1 MKKGIF
7 GGWFKELASLIFIQ
21 TVQAFLL
28 AIIMSIIVNALV
40 GTDGNGSTYGAGLL
54 TIIALSQ
61 FNKIEFLI
69 KNIFGVTSQYGGS
82 MDQGKGGLLGS
93 MMALKM
99 GKRVLDNAGK
109 VVGGTGTA
117 IKAGIQRHGIT
128 QQKKALMAEN
138 DLGDANAL
146 KDAALNEMGEQAD
159 KFIDNAATGA
169 GLQAG
174 ANMVNG
180 SSNTGGVGVS
190 SSQIDQLISAV
201 KDQTSALKSS
211 QNDSSKDKAQA
222 KLKALDD
229 QMAQLKSKQFDGI
242 KRVGSGLAET
252 AGVIPGAA
260 AGAIIGL
267 GMGENVAKN
276 AITGAGLGDLAGE
289 KLNNA
294 AFGAGRGVKN
304 LYDITLSTGTDK
316 ITGQK
321 KNPNSMRN
329 VNKELKSTN
338 AAITQAQKEQKVYNA
353 VANSLK
359 NANESG
365 FMKNR
370 TSQDRAKAVKKLQ
383 EINKKKFDAS
393 NM

>member
-7 GGWFKELASLIFIQ
+7 GGWFKELASLIFTQ

-54 TIIALSQ
+54 AIIALSQ
-61 FNKIEFLI
+61 FNKIELLI

-276 AITGAGLGDLAGE
+276 AVTGAGLGDLAGE

>member
-7 GGWFKELASLIFIQ
+7 GGWFKELASLIFTQ

-54 TIIALSQ
+54 AIIALSQ
-61 FNKIEFLI
+61 FNKIELLI

-138 DLGDANAL
+138 HLGDANAL

-222 KLKALDD
+222 KLKALND

-267 GMGENVAKN
+267 GMGEKVAKN

-304 LYDITLSTGTDK
+304 LYDITRSTGTDK

-329 VNKELKSTN
+329 VNKELESTN

>member
-7 GGWFKELASLIFIQ
+7 GGWFKELASLIFTQ

-28 AIIMSIIVNALV
+28 AIIMSIIVNALA
-40 GTDGNGSTYGAGLL
+40 GTNGNGSTYGAGLL
-54 TIIALSQ
+54 AIIALSQ
-61 FNKIEFLI
+61 FNKIELLI

-128 QQKKALMAEN
+128 QQKKALMAEK

-222 KLKALDD
+222 KLKALND

-267 GMGENVAKN
+267 GMGEKVAKN

-304 LYDITLSTGTDK
+304 LYDITRSTGTDK

-329 VNKELKSTN
+329 VNKELESTN